1 MTTAF
6 VLPSV
11 SGSFTGKRLGQ
22 QSPHSRC
29 HLPGTRSA
37 SLSPSSSSF
46 AFSNARARF
55 STTHCSLS
63 HASESDK
70 LYIPSIS
77 AVSGIPT
84 RMVPE
89 PTPNPQP
96 ADPPKPD
103 APSPVAPPVPMVAVG
118 DNSQMD
124 IYSRLAKDRILL
136 LGRAVD
142 DEVANSLVAQMLFL
156 ASEDANTD
164 ITLYINSPGGAVSA
178 GMAIYDT
185 MQYIPCDVQTICFGT
200 AASMGAFLLSA
211 GTKGKRKSLPNAR
224 IMIHQ
229 PLGGAQ
235 GQAADIEIQAKEIL
249 FVKNLLNGYMADFTN
264 QPLEK
269 ITADTDRD
277 FFMTAREAMSYGIID
292 EVIKIKCDVPALERP
307 ALV

>member
-1 MTTAF
+1 MATTM
-6 VLPSV
+6 S
-11 SGSFTGKRLGQ
+11 TGAQ
-22 QSPHSRC
+22 P
-29 HLPGTRSA
+29 A
-37 SLSPSSSSF
+37 
-46 AFSNARARF
+46 
-55 STTHCSLS
+55 
-63 HASESDK
+63 
-70 LYIPSIS
+70 
-77 AVSGIPT
+77 

-103 APSPVAPPVPMVAVG
+103 GPAQVPPPVPMVAVG
-118 DNSQMD
+118 DNAQMD

-156 ASEDANTD
+156 ASEDPEKD

-185 MQYIPCDVQTICFGT
+185 MQFIPCDVQTICFGT

-211 GTKGKRKSLPNAR
+211 GAQGKRKSLPNAR

-249 FVKNLLNGYMADFTN
+249 FVKRLLNGYMANFTG
-264 QPLEK
+264 QPFEK
-269 ITADTDRD
+269 IETDTDRD
-277 FFMTAREAMSYGIID
+277 FFMTAREAEEYGIID
-292 EVIKIKCDVPALERP
+292 EVIKTKLDVPVLERP

>member
-1 MTTAF
+1 
-6 VLPSV
+6 
-11 SGSFTGKRLGQ
+11 
-22 QSPHSRC
+22 
-29 HLPGTRSA
+29 
-37 SLSPSSSSF
+37 
-46 AFSNARARF
+46 
-55 STTHCSLS
+55 
-63 HASESDK
+63 
-70 LYIPSIS
+70 
-77 AVSGIPT
+77 
-84 RMVPE
+84 MVPE
-89 PTPNPQP
+89 PAPNPQP

-156 ASEDANTD
+156 ASEDADTD

-277 FFMTAREAMSYGIID
+277 FFMTATEAMSYGIID
-292 EVIKIKCDVPALERP
+292 EVIKTKCDVPALERP